1 MSAPPNAPL
10 VLDSHVDIRWPSP
23 PDWTLDGAMCVDL
36 PKMIAGGVSATTF
49 IAYVPQGPRDAVGL
63 AAASARAIAM
73 LEHIRARADGRASR
87 FCAIP
92 DEVELPGPPAV
103 LSAVEN
109 GHAMGLD
116 LGNIARWR
124 QLGACY
130 LTVTHDGHNLLSDSA
145 RPKRN
150 LGDGDALHGGLSAL
164 GRAAMIEMNRV
175 GLMID
180 LSHVSKAGMM
190 QAAGLSRAPV
200 AVTHTACNAICP
212 HPRNLDDEQ
221 LDVVRATGGIAQVT
235 AVAAFLRRT
244 PPNTPSQATVADL
257 VDHVDH
263 AVRRIGLDHV
273 GISSDFDGGG
283 GVQGWMNAGETP
295 NVTAELR
302 RRGYGPREIGL
313 LWSGNFLR
321 VWRAVLRGAG

>member
-1 MSAPPNAPL
+1 MSAPL
-10 VLDSHVDIRWPSP
+10 ILDTHVDIRWPSP
-23 PDWTLDGAMCVDL
+23 PDWTLNGTMCVDL
-36 PKMIAGGVSATTF
+36 PKMSAGGVSGTVF
-49 IAYVPQGPRDAVGL
+49 IAYVPQGPRDGVGL
-63 AAASARAIAM
+63 AAAATRALAM
-73 LEHIRARADGRASR
+73 LEHIRNRADARASR
-87 FCAIP
+87 FCATP
-92 DEVELPGPPAV
+92 DELEWPGPPAV

-109 GHAMGLD
+109 GHAMGHD

-124 QLGACY
+124 ALGACY

-145 RPKRN
+145 RPRRN
-150 LGDGDALHGGLSAL
+150 LGDADALHGGLSAL
-164 GRAAMIEMNRV
+164 GRAAVAEMNRV

-180 LSHVSKAGMM
+180 CSHVSKAGMM
-190 QAAGLSRAPV
+190 QAAQLSRAPV
-200 AVTHTACNAICP
+200 AVTHTACAALCP

-221 LDVVRATGGIAQVT
+221 LDMVRAVGGIAQVT
-235 AVAAFLRRT
+235 AVAAFLRPT

-283 GVQGWMNAGETP
+283 GVQGWMNAAETP
-295 NVTAELR
+295 NVTAELA
-302 RRGYGPREIGL
+302 RRGYGPREIAL

>member
-1 MSAPPNAPL
+1 MNAPL
-10 VLDSHVDIRWPSP
+10 ILDTHIDIRWPNP
-23 PDWTLDGAMCVDL
+23 PDWTQDGTMCVDL
-36 PKMIAGGVSATTF
+36 PKMIAGGVSAATF
-49 IAYVPQGPRDAVGL
+49 IAYVPQGPRDGVGL
-63 AAASARAIAM
+63 AAASARALAM

-87 FCAIP
+87 FCATP
-92 DEVELPGPPAV
+92 DEVEQPGLPAV

-124 QLGACY
+124 ALGACY
-130 LTVTHDGHNLLSDSA
+130 LTVTHDGHNMLSDSA

-150 LGDGDALHGGLSAL
+150 LGDADSLHGGLSPL
-164 GRAAMIEMNRV
+164 GRAAVAEMNRV
-175 GLMID
+175 GLLID
-180 LSHVSKAGMM
+180 CSHVSKAGMM
-190 QAAGLSRAPV
+190 QAAGLSRVPI
-200 AVTHTACNAICP
+200 AVTHTACSALCP

-221 LDVVRATGGIAQVT
+221 LDVMRAVGGVAQVT
-235 AVAAFLRRT
+235 AVAAFLRPT
-244 PPNTPSQATVADL
+244 PPNQAARATVSDL

-283 GVQGWMNAGETP
+283 GVEGWMNAAETP
-295 NVTAELR
+295 NVTAELA
-302 RRGYGPREIGL
+302 RRGYGPREIAL

>member
-1 MSAPPNAPL
+1 MSAPL
-10 VLDSHVDIRWPSP
+10 ILDSHVDIRWPAP
-23 PDWTLDGAMCVDL
+23 PDWTLNGAMCVDL

-63 AAASARAIAM
+63 AAAAARALAM

-87 FCAIP
+87 FCATP
-92 DEVELPGPPAV
+92 DEVEQDGPPAV

-124 QLGACY
+124 ALGACY
-130 LTVTHDGHNLLSDSA
+130 LTVTHDGHNMLSDSA

-150 LGDGDALHGGLSAL
+150 LGDDETLHGGLSAL
-164 GRAAMIEMNRV
+164 GRAAVLEMNRV
-175 GLMID
+175 GLLID
-180 LSHVSKAGMM
+180 CSHVSKAGMM
-190 QAAGLSRAPV
+190 QAAALSRVPI
-200 AVTHTACNAICP
+200 AVTHTACTAICP

-221 LDVVRATGGIAQVT
+221 LDVVRASGGIAQVT
-235 AVAAFLRRT
+235 AVAAFLRAT
-244 PPNTPSQATVADL
+244 PPNEPSRATVADL

-283 GVQGWMNAGETP
+283 GVQGWMNASETP
-295 NVTAELR
+295 NVTAELA